1 MNDFLA
7 LDPEE
12 QAAAAARRV
21 PLSFGLKTQYGIGEL
36 SNGLVGAGFGFFLL
50 FYLTAVCGM
59 SGTVAGTATLI
70 ATLIDGVADP
80 AIGLASDRL
89 KTRWGRRLP
98 FMMLSILP
106 FAITFGVLFSM
117 PASLSGGARFLYITV
132 SLIVLRLSLSAFV
145 LPLTAVGAEIT
156 DDYRERASIVA
167 FRLTFQNVGILS
179 CVVLGL
185 GVFMAGP
192 NGLLSRQAYV
202 PFAWTC
208 SALIAISGLIA
219 IAAVRR
225 ALPRL
230 HAPLAERTPFI
241 SGFAREM
248 IELSRNRSFLVLFG
262 TVMVYFLA
270 YSAYAALALYATR
283 YFWKLDTF
291 AIQLILLAGSLGPL
305 IGVPVSS
312 LALRHMEKRTLA
324 IIAYFAIAIFQVW
337 PPLVQLYAPLTLAPF
352 TAAVV
357 LFLNSLC
364 VGTAIM
370 ICGVAFQS
378 MLADT
383 ADEHEWLFGVRREG
397 LFFSGLIL
405 SYKAASGVGGLIA
418 GVALDAIGFPTDL
431 AQRGSS
437 YVVPADVIHRLG
449 LISGPLPAVFVAL
462 APLFLFGYRLT
473 RKRHEE
479 IIASLAERHG
489 ARADS
494 PSKGIDPSVPAGAA
508 DPAARSA

>member
-1 MNDFLA
+1 MNSHASVDRRETTA
-7 LDPEE
+7 S
-12 QAAAAARRV
+12 AARLV
-21 PLSFGLKTQYGIGEL
+21 PISFALKTQYGIGEL

-98 FMMLSILP
+98 FMVLSILP

-117 PASLSGGARFLYITV
+117 PASLTGSGRFLYVTIC
-132 SLIVLRLSLSAFV
+132 LIALRLSLSAFI

-156 DDYRERASIVA
+156 DNYRERASIVA
-167 FRLTFQNVGILS
+167 FRLTFQNIGILA

-185 GVFMAGP
+185 GVFMSGP
-192 NGLLSRQAYV
+192 DGLLSRSAYV

-208 SALIAISGLIA
+208 ATLIAISGMIA
-219 IAAVRR
+219 IVAVRR

-230 HAPLAERTPFI
+230 HAPSAERTPFI
-241 SGFAREM
+241 SGFVREM
-248 IELSRNRSFLVLFG
+248 VELSRNRSFLVLFG

-291 AIQLILLAGSLGPL
+291 AIQLILLAASLGPL
-305 IGVPVSS
+305 IGVPVSA

-337 PPLVQLYAPLTLAPF
+337 PPLVQLYAPITLPPF
-352 TAAVV
+352 TAEVV

-431 AQRGSS
+431 AQRGPH
-437 YVVPADVIHRLG
+437 YVVSAELIHRLG
-449 LISGPLPAVFVAL
+449 LISGPLPAILVAF

-473 RKRHEE
+473 RKRHDE

-489 ARADS
+489 ARAD
-494 PSKGIDPSVPAGAA
+494 GEAAPA
-508 DPAARSA
+508 DERR

>member
-1 MNDFLA
+1 MNGISTS
-7 LDPEE
+7 LDEDTTN
-12 QAAAAARRV
+12 AARRV
-21 PLSFGLKTQYGIGEL
+21 PLSWALKTQYGIGEL

-50 FYLTAVCGM
+50 FYLTAVSGM
-59 SGTVAGTATLI
+59 SGTVAGTATMI
-70 ATLIDGVADP
+70 AVLIDGVADP

-98 FMMLSILP
+98 FMLFSIIP
-106 FAITFGVLFSM
+106 FAIGFGVLFSM
-117 PASLSGGARFLYITV
+117 PASLTGSVQFVYVTAT
-132 SLIVLRLSLSAFV
+132 LIVLRLSLSAFV
-145 LPLTAVGAEIT
+145 LPFTAAGAEIT

-167 FRLTFQNVGILS
+167 FRLTFQNAGVLC

-202 PFAWTC
+202 PFAWTG
-208 SALIAISGLIA
+208 SAIIAVSGVIAIL
-219 IAAVRR
+219 AVRR

-230 HAPLAERTPFI
+230 HAPAAERTPFI

-248 IELSRNRSFLVLFG
+248 VELSRNRSFLVLFG

-270 YSAYAALALYATR
+270 YSAYTALALYAAR

-291 AIQLILLAGSLGPL
+291 TIQLILLAASLGPL
-305 IGVPVSS
+305 IGVPVSG
-312 LALRHMEKRTLA
+312 LALRHVEKRTLA
-324 IIAYFAIAIFQVW
+324 IVAYFAIAIFQVW
-337 PPLVQLYAPLTLAPF
+337 PPLVQLYAPVSLPPG

-418 GVALDAIGFPTDL
+418 GVALDAIGFPTNL
-431 AQRGSS
+431 AARGPH
-437 YVVPADVIHRLG
+437 YVIPAEVIHRLG

-473 RKRHEE
+473 RKRHAE
-479 IIASLAERHG
+479 IIALLAERHG
-489 ARADS
+489 GRAEARA
-494 PSKGIDPSVPAGAA
+494 GATDA
-508 DPAARSA
+508 DTR

>member
-1 MNDFLA
+1 MNGLSSPAREDA
-7 LDPEE
+7 TS
-12 QAAAAARRV
+12 AARRV

-59 SGTVAGTATLI
+59 SGTIAGTATLI
-70 ATLIDGVADP
+70 ATLVDGVADP

-98 FMMLSILP
+98 FMVFSIFP
-106 FAITFGVLFSM
+106 FAIAFGVLFSM
-117 PASLSGGARFLYITV
+117 PPSLSGSARFLYVTIT
-132 SLIVLRLSLSAFV
+132 LIVLRLSLSSFV
-145 LPLTAVGAEIT
+145 LPYTAVGAEIT

-167 FRLTFQNVGILS
+167 FRLTFQNAGILS

-185 GVFMAGP
+185 GVFMAGS

-208 SALIAISGLIA
+208 SAA
-219 IAAVRR
+219 IAVSGIVAIVAVRR

-230 HAPLAERTPFI
+230 HAPAGERTPFI
-241 SGFAREM
+241 AGFVREM
-248 IELSRNRSFLVLFG
+248 VELSRNRSFLVLFG

-291 AIQLILLAGSLGPL
+291 AIQLILLAASLGPL

-324 IIAYFAIAIFQVW
+324 IIAYFAIALFQVW
-337 PPLVQLYAPLTLAPF
+337 PPLVQLYAPITLAPF
-352 TAAVV
+352 TAAVM

-370 ICGVAFQS
+370 VCGVAFQS

-431 AQRGSS
+431 AARGPG
-437 YVVPADVIHRLG
+437 YVVPAEVIHRLG
-449 LISGPLPAVFVAL
+449 LISGPLPAIFVAL

-473 RKRHEE
+473 RKRHAE
-479 IIASLAERHG
+479 IIALLEDRHG
-489 ARADS
+489 ERGADAPQHADADV
-494 PSKGIDPSVPAGAA
+494 PSLVP
-508 DPAARSA
+508 